1 MHTYCAHI
9 LCTPSHIHSHTCT
22 NRHIPDHTF
31 NSINHMKLYIN
42 RPNIIKARKKEK
54 RKEQEATDTY
64 KWPKKDC
71 VVVILFRKIK
81 NKHLYK
87 SFCLFSYLFLMGK
100 HSLGKSPGDLG
111 TLVLSEVGSASKV
124 RALRSRGGGINLFL

>member
-1 MHTYCAHI
+1 
-9 LCTPSHIHSHTCT
+9 
-22 NRHIPDHTF
+22 
-31 NSINHMKLYIN
+31 MKLYIN

-81 NKHLYK
+81 TKHLYK